1 MIKEK
6 FNNVKYIIFV
16 SLMILFLMSNLT
28 YANDAEKEYK
38 KFIKETNKIRKQLD
52 KLPTETSDELKVID
66 EAIKELDQAF
76 DFANENFKE
85 NKIEI
90 TKMTLDYID
99 KSLADISKLAPKEF
113 SNDLSVIDMKSL
125 PKENFQ
131 EIMETSKQMK
141 IIKNEKITS
150 LVENMT
156 IVEKQGLNLFQ
167 VSKNLNELGVNT
179 LNFEDIAKVVSEN
192 SSLKEDVLNAS
203 KKGIS
208 EEDYTKQLETIAEA
222 ERLGISESTA
232 AVAEAAKSQNFD
244 VDAMPTLETMQ
255 SDFFDAAAHN
265 EAMAEMAAEISSGD
279 IGSDTAKAEA
289 AASYSESDRAD
300 QKSKSDADAESTA
313 TEACPSC

>member
-1 MIKEK
+1 MIKDK
-6 FNNVKYIIFV
+6 FNNIKYIIFV

-52 KLPTETSDELKVID
+52 KLPTEASDELTVID

-90 TKMTLDYID
+90 TKITLDYID

-222 ERLGISESTA
+222 ERLGITESTA
-232 AVAEAAKSQNFD
+232 AVADAAKSQNLD

>member
-1 MIKEK
+1 MIKDK
-6 FNNVKYIIFV
+6 FYDLKYIILA

-28 YANDAEKEYK
+28 YANDAEKAYK
-38 KFIKETNKIRKQLD
+38 KFIKETNKIRKKLD
-52 KLPTETSDELKVID
+52 KLPTEASDELTVID

-90 TKMTLDYID
+90 TKITLDYID

-113 SNDLSVIDMKSL
+113 SNDLSVVDMKSL

-156 IVEKQGLNLFQ
+156 IVEKEGLNLFQ

-192 SSLKEDVLNAS
+192 S
-203 KKGIS
+203 
-208 EEDYTKQLETIAEA
+208 
-222 ERLGISESTA
+222 
-232 AVAEAAKSQNFD
+232 
-244 VDAMPTLETMQ
+244 
-255 SDFFDAAAHN
+255 
-265 EAMAEMAAEISSGD
+265 
-279 IGSDTAKAEA
+279 
-289 AASYSESDRAD
+289 
-300 QKSKSDADAESTA
+300 
-313 TEACPSC
+313 

>member
-1 MIKEK
+1 MIKDK
-6 FNNVKYIIFV
+6 FNNVKYIIFI

-52 KLPTETSDELKVID
+52 KLPTETSDKLTVID
-66 EAIKELDQAF
+66 EAINELDQAF
-76 DFANENFKE
+76 DFANKNFKE

-141 IIKNEKITS
+141 IIKNEKIIS

-156 IVEKQGLNLFQ
+156 IVEKEGLNLFE

-232 AVAEAAKSQNFD
+232 AVAEAAKSQNLD
-244 VDAMPTLETMQ
+244 VDVMPTLETMQ

-313 TEACPSC
+313 TEACPTC

>member
-1 MIKEK
+1 MIKDK
-6 FNNVKYIIFV
+6 FYDLKYIILA

-52 KLPTETSDELKVID
+52 KLPTEASDELTVID

-90 TKMTLDYID
+90 TKITLDYID

-113 SNDLSVIDMKSL
+113 SNDLSVVDMKSL

-156 IVEKQGLNLFQ
+156 IVEKEGLNLFQ

-222 ERLGISESTA
+222 ERLGITESTA
-232 AVAEAAKSQNFD
+232 AVADAAKSQNLD
-244 VDAMPTLETMQ
+244 VDVMPTLETMQ

>member
-1 MIKEK
+1 
-6 FNNVKYIIFV
+6 
-16 SLMILFLMSNLT
+16 MILFLMSNLT

-52 KLPTETSDELKVID
+52 KLPTETSDKLTVID
-66 EAIKELDQAF
+66 EAINELDQAF
-76 DFANENFKE
+76 DFANKNFKE

-232 AVAEAAKSQNFD
+232 AVAEAAKSQNLD

>member
-1 MIKEK
+1 M
-6 FNNVKYIIFV
+6 
-16 SLMILFLMSNLT
+16 
-28 YANDAEKEYK
+28 
-38 KFIKETNKIRKQLD
+38 KQ
-52 KLPTETSDELKVID
+52 
-66 EAIKELDQAF
+66 
-76 DFANENFKE
+76 FANENFKE

-222 ERLGISESTA
+222 ERLGITESTA

-244 VDAMPTLETMQ
+244 VNAMPTLETMQ

>member
-1 MIKEK
+1 MIKDK

-52 KLPTETSDELKVID
+52 KLPTEASDELTVID

-90 TKMTLDYID
+90 TKITLDYID

-113 SNDLSVIDMKSL
+113 SNDLSVVDMKSL

-156 IVEKQGLNLFQ
+156 IVEKEGLNLFQ

-222 ERLGISESTA
+222 ERLGITESTA
-232 AVAEAAKSQNFD
+232 AVADAAKSQNLD

>member
-1 MIKEK
+1 MIKDK
-6 FNNVKYIIFV
+6 FNNIKYIIFV

-52 KLPTETSDELKVID
+52 KLPTDTSDELTVID

-222 ERLGISESTA
+222 ERLGITESTA
-232 AVAEAAKSQNFD
+232 AVADAAKSQNLD

>member
-1 MIKEK
+1 MIKDK

-28 YANDAEKEYK
+28 YANNAEKEYK

-52 KLPTETSDELKVID
+52 KLPTEASDELTVID

-90 TKMTLDYID
+90 TKITLDYID

-113 SNDLSVIDMKSL
+113 SNDLSVVDMKSL

-156 IVEKQGLNLFQ
+156 IVEKEGLNLFQ

-222 ERLGISESTA
+222 ERLGITESTA
-232 AVAEAAKSQNFD
+232 AVADAAKSQNLD

>member
-1 MIKEK
+1 MIKDK

-52 KLPTETSDELKVID
+52 KLPTETSDELTVID

-222 ERLGISESTA
+222 ERLGITESTA
-232 AVAEAAKSQNFD
+232 AVADAAKSQNLD

-265 EAMAEMAAEISSGD
+265 EAMAEMAAEIASGD

-289 AASYSESDRAD
+289 AGSYSESDRSD
-300 QKSKSDADAESTA
+300 QKSKSDADAA
-313 TEACPSC
+313 

>member
-1 MIKEK
+1 MIKDK

-28 YANDAEKEYK
+28 YANNAEKEYK

-52 KLPTETSDELKVID
+52 KLPTETSDELTVID

-76 DFANENFKE
+76 DFANEKFKE

-232 AVAEAAKSQNFD
+232 AVAEAAKSQNLD
-244 VDAMPTLETMQ
+244 VDVMPTLETMQ

>member
-1 MIKEK
+1 MIKDK

-52 KLPTETSDELKVID
+52 KLPTDTSDELTVIN

-156 IVEKQGLNLFQ
+156 IVEKEGLNLFE

-232 AVAEAAKSQNFD
+232 AVAEAAKSQNLD
-244 VDAMPTLETMQ
+244 VDVMPTLETMQ

-313 TEACPSC
+313 TEACPTC

>member
-1 MIKEK
+1 MIKDK

-16 SLMILFLMSNLT
+16 SLMILFLIPNLT

-52 KLPTETSDELKVID
+52 KLPTEASDELTVID

-90 TKMTLDYID
+90 TKITLDYID

-113 SNDLSVIDMKSL
+113 SNDLSVVDMKSL

-156 IVEKQGLNLFQ
+156 IVEKEGLNLFQ

-222 ERLGISESTA
+222 ERLGITESTA
-232 AVAEAAKSQNFD
+232 AVADAAKSQNLD

>member
-1 MIKEK
+1 MIKDK
-6 FNNVKYIIFV
+6 FNNIKYIIFV

-52 KLPTETSDELKVID
+52 KLPTETSDELTVID

-90 TKMTLDYID
+90 TKITLDYID

-113 SNDLSVIDMKSL
+113 SNDLSVVDMKSL

-156 IVEKQGLNLFQ
+156 IVEKEGLNLFQ

-222 ERLGISESTA
+222 ERLGITESTA
-232 AVAEAAKSQNFD
+232 AVADAAKSQNLD

-265 EAMAEMAAEISSGD
+265 EAMAEMAAEIASGD

-313 TEACPSC
+313 TEACSSC

>member
-1 MIKEK
+1 MIKDK

-52 KLPTETSDELKVID
+52 KLPTDTSDELTVIN

-222 ERLGISESTA
+222 ERLGITESTA
-232 AVAEAAKSQNFD
+232 AVADAAKSQNLD

-265 EAMAEMAAEISSGD
+265 EAMAEMAAEIASGD

-300 QKSKSDADAESTA
+300 QKSKSDADAGSLA
-313 TEACPSC
+313 TEACPKC

>member
-1 MIKEK
+1 MIKDK
-6 FNNVKYIIFV
+6 FNNVKYIIFI

-38 KFIKETNKIRKQLD
+38 KFIKETNKIRKQLN
-52 KLPTETSDELKVID
+52 KLPTEASDELTVID

-90 TKMTLDYID
+90 TKITLDYID

-113 SNDLSVIDMKSL
+113 SNDLSVVDMKSL

-232 AVAEAAKSQNFD
+232 AVAEAAKSQNLD
-244 VDAMPTLETMQ
+244 VDVMPTLETMQ

>member
-1 MIKEK
+1 MIKDK

-52 KLPTETSDELKVID
+52 KLPTDTSDELTVID

-222 ERLGISESTA
+222 ERLGITESTA
-232 AVAEAAKSQNFD
+232 AVADAAKSQNLD
-244 VDAMPTLETMQ
+244 VDVMPTLETMQ

>member
-1 MIKEK
+1 MIKDK
-6 FNNVKYIIFV
+6 FNNIKYIIFV

-52 KLPTETSDELKVID
+52 KLPTEASDELTVID

-90 TKMTLDYID
+90 TKITLDYID

-113 SNDLSVIDMKSL
+113 SNDLSVVDMKSL

-156 IVEKQGLNLFQ
+156 IVEKEGLNLFQ

-222 ERLGISESTA
+222 ERLGITESTA
-232 AVAEAAKSQNFD
+232 AVADAAKSQNLD

-265 EAMAEMAAEISSGD
+265 EAMAEMAAEIASGD

-300 QKSKSDADAESTA
+300 QKSKSDADAESLA

>member
-1 MIKEK
+1 MIKDK
-6 FNNVKYIIFV
+6 FNNVKYIIFI

-52 KLPTETSDELKVID
+52 KLPTDTSDELTVID

-232 AVAEAAKSQNFD
+232 AVAEAAKSQNLD
-244 VDAMPTLETMQ
+244 VDVMPTLETMQ

-313 TEACPSC
+313 TEACPTC

>member
-52 KLPTETSDELKVID
+52 KLPTETSDELTVID

-222 ERLGISESTA
+222 ERLGITESTA
-232 AVAEAAKSQNFD
+232 AVADAAKSQNLD
-244 VDAMPTLETMQ
+244 VDVMPTLETMQ

>member
-1 MIKEK
+1 MIKDK

-52 KLPTETSDELKVID
+52 KLPTETSDKLTVID
-66 EAIKELDQAF
+66 EAINELDQAF
-76 DFANENFKE
+76 DFANKNFKE

-156 IVEKQGLNLFQ
+156 IVEKEGLNLFE

-232 AVAEAAKSQNFD
+232 AVAEAAKSQNLD
-244 VDAMPTLETMQ
+244 VDVMPTLETMQ

>member
-1 MIKEK
+1 MIKDK

-38 KFIKETNKIRKQLD
+38 KFIKETNKIREQLE
-52 KLPTETSDELKVID
+52 KLPTETSDKLTVID
-66 EAIKELDQAF
+66 EAINELDQAF
-76 DFANENFKE
+76 DFANKNFKE

-222 ERLGISESTA
+222 ERLGITESTA
-232 AVAEAAKSQNFD
+232 AVAEAAKSQNLD

>member
-1 MIKEK
+1 MIKDK
-6 FNNVKYIIFV
+6 FNNIKYIIFV

-38 KFIKETNKIRKQLD
+38 KFIKETNKIRKQLN
-52 KLPTETSDELKVID
+52 KLPTEASDELTVID

-90 TKMTLDYID
+90 TKITLDYID

-113 SNDLSVIDMKSL
+113 SNDLSVVDMKSL

-156 IVEKQGLNLFQ
+156 IVEKEGLNLFQ

-222 ERLGISESTA
+222 ERLGITESTA
-232 AVAEAAKSQNFD
+232 AVADAAKSQNLD

>member
-1 MIKEK
+1 MIKDK

-38 KFIKETNKIRKQLD
+38 KFIKETNKIREQLE
-52 KLPTETSDELKVID
+52 KLPTETSDKLTVID
-66 EAIKELDQAF
+66 EAINELDQAF
-76 DFANENFKE
+76 DFANKNFKE

-232 AVAEAAKSQNFD
+232 AVAEAAKSQNLD
-244 VDAMPTLETMQ
+244 VDVMPTLETMQ

-289 AASYSESDRAD
+289 AASYSESDRSD

>member
-1 MIKEK
+1 MIKDK
-6 FNNVKYIIFV
+6 FNNIKYIIFV

-52 KLPTETSDELKVID
+52 KLPTEASDELTVID

-90 TKMTLDYID
+90 TKITLDYID

-113 SNDLSVIDMKSL
+113 SNDLSVVDMKSL

-156 IVEKQGLNLFQ
+156 IVEKEGLNLFQ

-222 ERLGISESTA
+222 ERLGITESTA
-232 AVAEAAKSQNFD
+232 AVADAAKSQNLD

-300 QKSKSDADAESTA
+300 QKSKSDADAESLA

>member
-1 MIKEK
+1 MIKDK
-6 FNNVKYIIFV
+6 FNNIKYIIFV

-52 KLPTETSDELKVID
+52 KLPTETSDELTVID

-90 TKMTLDYID
+90 TKITLDYID

-113 SNDLSVIDMKSL
+113 SNDLSVVDMKSL

-156 IVEKQGLNLFQ
+156 IVEKEGLNLFQ

-222 ERLGISESTA
+222 ERLGITESTA
-232 AVAEAAKSQNFD
+232 AVADAAKSQNLD

-265 EAMAEMAAEISSGD
+265 EAMAEMAAEILSGD

-300 QKSKSDADAESTA
+300 QKSKSDADAESLA

>member
-1 MIKEK
+1 MIKDK
-6 FNNVKYIIFV
+6 FNNIKYIIFV

-52 KLPTETSDELKVID
+52 KLPTETSDELTVID

-90 TKMTLDYID
+90 TKITLDYID

-113 SNDLSVIDMKSL
+113 SNDLSVVDMKSL

-156 IVEKQGLNLFQ
+156 IVEKEGLNLFQ

-222 ERLGISESTA
+222 ERLGITESTA
-232 AVAEAAKSQNFD
+232 AVADAAKSQNLD

-265 EAMAEMAAEISSGD
+265 EAMAEMAAEIASGD

-289 AASYSESDRAD
+289 AASYSESDRSD

>member
-1 MIKEK
+1 
-6 FNNVKYIIFV
+6 
-16 SLMILFLMSNLT
+16 MILFLMSNLT

-52 KLPTETSDELKVID
+52 KLPTEASDELTVID

-90 TKMTLDYID
+90 TKITLDYID

-113 SNDLSVIDMKSL
+113 SNDLSVVDMKSL

-156 IVEKQGLNLFQ
+156 IVEKEGLNLFQ

-222 ERLGISESTA
+222 ERLGITESTA
-232 AVAEAAKSQNFD
+232 AVADAAKSQNLD

>member
-1 MIKEK
+1 MIKDK
-6 FNNVKYIIFV
+6 FYDLKYIILA

-52 KLPTETSDELKVID
+52 KLPTEASDELTVID

-90 TKMTLDYID
+90 TKITLDYID

-113 SNDLSVIDMKSL
+113 SNDLSVVDMKSL

-156 IVEKQGLNLFQ
+156 IVEKEGLNLFQ

-222 ERLGISESTA
+222 ERLGITESTA
-232 AVAEAAKSQNFD
+232 AVADAAKSQNLD
-244 VDAMPTLETMQ
+244 VDVMPTLETMQ

-265 EAMAEMAAEISSGD
+265 EAMAEMAAEIASGD
-279 IGSDTAKAEA
+279 IGSDTAKADA
-289 AASYSESDRAD
+289 AASYSESDRSD
-300 QKSKSDADAESTA
+300 QKSKSDADAASLA
-313 TEACPSC
+313 TEACPTC

>member
-1 MIKEK
+1 MIKDK
-6 FNNVKYIIFV
+6 FNNVKYIIFI

-28 YANDAEKEYK
+28 YANNAEKEYK

-52 KLPTETSDELKVID
+52 KLPTDTSDELTVIN

-141 IIKNEKITS
+141 IIKNEKIIS

-156 IVEKQGLNLFQ
+156 IVEKEGLNLFE

-232 AVAEAAKSQNFD
+232 AVAEAAKSQNLD
-244 VDAMPTLETMQ
+244 VDVMPTLETMQ

-313 TEACPSC
+313 TEACPTC

>member
-1 MIKEK
+1 MIKDK
-6 FNNVKYIIFV
+6 FNNIKYIIFV

-38 KFIKETNKIRKQLD
+38 KFIKETNKIRKQLE
-52 KLPTETSDELKVID
+52 KLPTENSDELTVID
-66 EAIKELDQAF
+66 GAIKELDQAF

-113 SNDLSVIDMKSL
+113 SNDLSVVDMKSL

-156 IVEKQGLNLFQ
+156 IVEKEGLNLFE

-222 ERLGISESTA
+222 ERLGITESTA
-232 AVAEAAKSQNFD
+232 AVADAAKSQNLD

-300 QKSKSDADAESTA
+300 QKSKSDADAESTD

>member
-1 MIKEK
+1 MIKDK
-6 FNNVKYIIFV
+6 FNNIKYIIFV

-52 KLPTETSDELKVID
+52 KLPTEASDELTVID

-90 TKMTLDYID
+90 TKITLDYID

-113 SNDLSVIDMKSL
+113 SNDLSVVDMKSL

-150 LVENMT
+150 LIENMT
-156 IVEKQGLNLFQ
+156 IVEKEGLNLFQ

-222 ERLGISESTA
+222 ERLGITESTA
-232 AVAEAAKSQNFD
+232 AVADAAKSQNLD
-244 VDAMPTLETMQ
+244 VDVMPTLETMQ

-265 EAMAEMAAEISSGD
+265 EAMAEMAAEIASGD

-300 QKSKSDADAESTA
+300 QKLKSDADAGSLA

>member
-1 MIKEK
+1 MIKDK

-52 KLPTETSDELKVID
+52 KLPTETSDELTVID

-232 AVAEAAKSQNFD
+232 AVAEAAKSQNLD
-244 VDAMPTLETMQ
+244 VDVMPTLETMQ

>member
-1 MIKEK
+1 MIKDK

-38 KFIKETNKIRKQLD
+38 KFIKETNKIRKQLE
-52 KLPTETSDELKVID
+52 KLPTENSDELTVID
-66 EAIKELDQAF
+66 GAIKELDQAF

-222 ERLGISESTA
+222 ERLGITESTA
-232 AVAEAAKSQNFD
+232 AVADAAKSQNLD

>member
-1 MIKEK
+1 MIKDK
-6 FNNVKYIIFV
+6 FNNVKYIIFI

-52 KLPTETSDELKVID
+52 KLPTETSDELTVID

-232 AVAEAAKSQNFD
+232 AVAEAAKSQNLD
-244 VDAMPTLETMQ
+244 VDVMPTLETMQ

>member
-1 MIKEK
+1 MIKDK
-6 FNNVKYIIFV
+6 FNNIKYIIFV

-52 KLPTETSDELKVID
+52 KLPTEASDELTVID

-90 TKMTLDYID
+90 TKITLDYID

-113 SNDLSVIDMKSL
+113 SNDLSVVDMKSL

-222 ERLGISESTA
+222 ERLGITESTA
-232 AVAEAAKSQNFD
+232 AVADAAKSQNLD
-244 VDAMPTLETMQ
+244 VDVMPTLETMQ

-265 EAMAEMAAEISSGD
+265 EAMAEMAAEIASGD

>member
-1 MIKEK
+1 MIKDK

-28 YANDAEKEYK
+28 YANNAEKEYK
-38 KFIKETNKIRKQLD
+38 KFIKETNKIRKQLN
-52 KLPTETSDELKVID
+52 KLPTEASDELTVID

-113 SNDLSVIDMKSL
+113 SNDLSVVDMKSL

-222 ERLGISESTA
+222 ERLGITESTA
-232 AVAEAAKSQNFD
+232 AVADAAKSQNLD